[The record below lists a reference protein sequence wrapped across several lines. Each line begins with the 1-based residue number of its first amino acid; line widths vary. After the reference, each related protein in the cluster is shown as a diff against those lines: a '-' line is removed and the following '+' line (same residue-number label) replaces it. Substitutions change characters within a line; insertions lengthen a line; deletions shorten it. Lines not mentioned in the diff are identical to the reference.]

1 LDGDTV
7 VTGKDSD
14 RAAYVALAVGAVASL
29 GAGLRRRLRRSPR
42 TGENATPDVVPPLPS
57 DGPAERSAAL
67 AFVVAALGA
76 LGFVVV
82 FWSGGLHTQLEGALL
97 AVAFGGVGVGLV
109 IWANHLIGG
118 GEQREERSTLRATP
132 EEVAELDTELR
143 RGEVVARR
151 VWLRRSAVVAGGA
164 LGLALVSPLR
174 SLGPKPGKQ
183 LLHTAW
189 ADGVRVVTEDG
200 VPVVAGNV
208 PEDGL
213 LTVFP
218 EGAVGAA
225 DAQAVLVRVDPSLLR
240 LPRDREGWAPAGLLA
255 YSKVCTHA
263 GCPVGLYQA
272 DSHQLLCPCHQSSF
286 DVLRGAV
293 PISGPAAWPL
303 PQLPLLVGA
312 DGVLRVRGDFSEPV
326 GPGWWKA

>member
-1 LDGDTV
+1 M
-7 VTGKDSD
+7 TGKKSD
-14 RAAYVALAVGAVASL
+14 RDAFIALSAGAVASL
-29 GAGLRRRLRRSPR
+29 GARLWRRLRRAQHVGDTAP
-42 TGENATPDVVPPLPS
+42 PDAAPPLPS

-82 FWSGGLHTQLEGALL
+82 FWSGGPRTQVEGALL
-97 AVAFGGVGVGLV
+97 AVAFGGLGVGLV

-118 GEQREERSTLRATP
+118 GEQREERTSLRATP
-132 EEVAELDTELR
+132 DEVAELDGELG

-151 VWLRRSAVVAGGA
+151 VWLRRSAVAAGGA

-174 SLGPKPGKQ
+174 SLGPRPGKQ

-200 VPVVAGNV
+200 MPVVAGNV

-218 EGAVGAA
+218 EGAIGAA

-240 LPRDREGWAPAGLLA
+240 LPSDREGWAPAGLLA

-293 PISGPAAWPL
+293 PVSGPAAWPL
-303 PQLPLLVGA
+303 PQLPLVVGA
-312 DGVLRVRGDFSEPV
+312 DGVLRVGGDFSEPV